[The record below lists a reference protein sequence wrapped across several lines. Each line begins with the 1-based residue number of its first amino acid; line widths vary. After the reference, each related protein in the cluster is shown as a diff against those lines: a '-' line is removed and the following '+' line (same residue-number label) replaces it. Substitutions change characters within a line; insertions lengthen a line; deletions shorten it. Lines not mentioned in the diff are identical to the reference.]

1 MSIISCANKLG
12 KLFSDSKF
20 KVDTGLVSLSFD
32 DDLTL
37 NVLGL
42 NINLTGDSND
52 GIVNKNI
59 KNSDGS
65 E

>member
-20 KVDTGLVSLSFD
+20 KVDTGLVSLSFN
-32 DDLTL
+32 DDLIL

-42 NINLTGDSND
+42 NINLTGDSCD
-52 GIVNKNI
+52 GIIDKDT